1 MEFKTIAHSLF
12 DLFFPQRC
20 VNCDSV
26 IPATNF
32 LCVSCASKLAY
43 THWKLDNKN
52 YAFDKI
58 NSLRKIQSAY
68 SLLEFRHEN
77 ITQKLLHA
85 LKYNNQPKIGRA
97 LAEKV
102 LYEID
107 LKNYDG
113 IIPVPVHPKKLKK
126 RGYNQVMS
134 FAEKLAENSKIPLYK
149 DWLIRVENNPS
160 QVHKNREQRLN
171 SIGNAFHFTKEN
183 VSGNFILIDDVI
195 TTGATLSTCIK
206 TIQEK
211 NPDVKI
217 SVVTMACAM

>member
-43 THWKLDNKN
+43 THWKLYNKN
-52 YAFDKI
+52 DAFDKI

-85 LKYNNQPKIGRA
+85 LKYNNQPKIGSV
-97 LAEKV
+97 LAEKA
-102 LYEID
+102 LTEIN

-113 IIPVPVHPKKLKK
+113 IIPVPV
-126 RGYNQVMS
+126 RS
-134 FAEKLAENSKIPLYK
+134 
-149 DWLIRVENNPS
+149 
-160 QVHKNREQRLN
+160 
-171 SIGNAFHFTKEN
+171 
-183 VSGNFILIDDVI
+183 
-195 TTGATLSTCIK
+195 
-206 TIQEK
+206 
-211 NPDVKI
+211 
-217 SVVTMACAM
+217 